1 MPAAQ
6 LWFAW
11 RSRPGYSVAEM
22 GDETGMSGGEAKT
35 SERRQSLRVPVEM
48 WVEEVAENHRVFRR
62 AGNLSAGGLHLDK
75 TIPIAIGTHI
85 NLRFTLPNDPDP
97 VTVDGDVVSIDA
109 NEELGMGVKF
119 RTLSPQAA
127 ARIGHYLTRSLT
139 PAP

>member
-11 RSRPGYSVAEM
+11 RIHPGYSLAAM
-22 GDETGMSGGEAKT
+22 GDETGLSGAKDKA

-48 WVEEVAENHRVFRR
+48 WVEEVAEGHRVFRR
-62 AGNLSAGGLHLDK
+62 AGNLSTGGLHLDK

-119 RTLSPQAA
+119 RSLSVEAA
-127 ARIGHYLTRSLT
+127 ARIDHYLKRSLT